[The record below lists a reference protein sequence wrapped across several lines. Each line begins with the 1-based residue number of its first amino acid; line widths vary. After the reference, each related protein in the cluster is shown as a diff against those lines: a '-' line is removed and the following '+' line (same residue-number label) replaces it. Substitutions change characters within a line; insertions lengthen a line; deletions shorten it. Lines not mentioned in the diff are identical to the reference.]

1 MIVAF
6 DIDGTISN
14 GDHREHLAHEK
25 RWDEFHA
32 LAGKD
37 KPLPETMA
45 VLGAMALAGHTIEIW
60 TARPDTYVEQTRNW
74 LLYNLVPFDKLLM
87 RKAGDWRRAFI
98 LKLEWYLQREP
109 HDRPRLVFEDH
120 PETTRLLRAAGCC
133 VHQVAEREKVS
144 S

>member
-14 GDHREHLAHEK
+14 GAHREHLAHEK

-32 LAGKD
+32 LAHLD

-45 VLGAMALAGHTIEIW
+45 VLRALESAGHSIEIW
-60 TARPDTYVEQTRNW
+60 TARPDTYMAQTREW
-74 LLYNLVPFDKLLM
+74 LLKQLVPFDKLLM

-109 HDRPRLVFEDH
+109 HERPQLVFEDH

-133 VHQVAEREKVS
+133 VHHVADREGVQS
-144 S
+144 